1 MPRKMNYQKPK
12 NAGRTLGR
20 IFGYMLHEKWRL
32 ILVAV
37 FVCISAAANVTG
49 TYLLKPLLNVGVV
62 PLIGKAPPRL
72 ILRPSSRWCRS
83 WRSFTCAAR
92 WRRTPTAS

>member
-62 PLIGKAPPRL
+62 PLIGKSPAAADFAPF
-72 ILRPSSRWCRS
+72 IKMVSVM
-83 WRSFTCAAR
+83 AVV
-92 WRRTPTAS
+92 